1 MTVKEYYK
9 NDTYKNDTY
18 KLNSHLTLDSTIT
31 DLNGIEKFT
40 RLIGLDISKSGITN
54 ISKLE
59 YLPKIE
65 QIQIHNNLI
74 DISVIPKLKRLKF
87 LTLVAYTKDMD
98 IMDLTHIKNSEIE
111 VLFLNYAYIKNLD
124 FILYMKKL
132 RKIHLRNYWDK
143 DFSKFMKL
151 YHIENENLDDLK
163 KLIITKRRERIIAE
177 FIK

>member
-59 YLPKIE
+59 YL
-65 QIQIHNNLI
+65 
-74 DISVIPKLKRLKF
+74 
-87 LTLVAYTKDMD
+87 
-98 IMDLTHIKNSEIE
+98 
-111 VLFLNYAYIKNLD
+111 
-124 FILYMKKL
+124 
-132 RKIHLRNYWDK
+132 HLQ
-143 DFSKFMKL
+143 F
-151 YHIENENLDDLK
+151 
-163 KLIITKRRERIIAE
+163 
-177 FIK
+177 